1 MMKLITLYIIFQ
13 IFLNFNAFAS
23 QNSISLEGLKKNS
36 NNKVVFMRH
45 ALAPGYGDPINFN
58 VLDCKTQRNLD
69 KTGIEQSKSTGT
81 LFKNNGIKFTKIF
94 SSFWC
99 RCKDTAF
106 FLKMGNYEMH
116 KGLNSFFQGHVDKEK
131 TLSEL
136 NNLINNLNQND
147 GPYLMVTHYVVIQAF
162 TGISLPSG
170 GMAVYDLKKQKA
182 YDLKIDD

>member
-1 MMKLITLYIIFQ
+1 MKLISLYIIFQ
-13 IFLNFNAFAS
+13 IFFNFNAFAS
-23 QNSISLEGLKKNS
+23 QNSISLDSFTKNS

-58 VLDCKTQRNLD
+58 VLDCKTQRNLNE
-69 KTGIEQSKSTGT
+69 TGIDQSKSIGNF
-81 LFKNNGIKFTKIF
+81 LKNNGIRFTKIF

-106 FLKMGNYEMH
+106 FLNMGNFEMH
-116 KGLNSFFQGHVDKEK
+116 NGLNSFFQGHVNKEE

-136 NNLINNLNQND
+136 NKLINNLNLYN

-170 GMAVYDLKKQKA
+170 GMAVYDLKTKKV
-182 YDLKIDD
+182 YKLEIDN